1 MDQASLSHHE
11 LVASSFY
18 PAMGALNR
26 RKSDM
31 ELGQG
36 SEGLSPKS
44 VCYLSLVLKLVV
56 SPKNGDN

>member
-1 MDQASLSHHE
+1 
-11 LVASSFY
+11 
-18 PAMGALNR
+18 
-26 RKSDM
+26 M